1 MDALIHLL
9 NEYGYIVLFFSLM
22 LQLIIIPIPSE
33 ALMSYVGVLAFQGKM
48 NLILALLSAVSGGII
63 GASISYW
70 IGYKLGVPFINKYG
84 RYLHMGPEK
93 MAKMEIWYKKYGK
106 VLLLVS
112 YIIPGICHI
121 ASILSGIIK
130 LPYRS
135 FAVFSYI
142 GVFLW
147 AGLYIFLG
155 YLLGPKWNQ
164 YQSEIE
170 KWLVLGGIV
179 VGIGVL
185 AFIVIKANR
194 QYVKESTLLIF
205 QATFKQFGSFFKTKI
220 LILEILLFFAILFAL
235 MVRMIQAMIAHQFG
249 QFNTFCRNIVFFLF
263 TPGWHGIMYAVYDLS
278 SVKNLSIVGVLTVLA
293 IVFNRKNIW
302 LELLF
307 FAITILGTLLFSSGI
322 HWLFHFLFSN
332 ISAQFPD
339 APAMLLVSILSFF
352 FIMLIR
358 HYRNYHIIFVL
369 LVCFISILTAYFIS
383 GVYIMHAEPSDIMAG
398 YLFSAVWVSGM
409 LFALE
414 TFRFLSLLKKEL
426 KDSDRK

>member
-1 MDALIHLL
+1 L
-9 NEYGYIVLFFSLM
+9 
-22 LQLIIIPIPSE
+22 
-33 ALMSYVGVLAFQGKM
+33 SYVGVLAFQGKM
-48 NLILALLSAVSGGII
+48 NLILSLLSAGAGGIT

-70 IGYKLGVPFINKYG
+70 AGYKLGVPFIQKYG

-93 MAKMEIWYKKYGK
+93 MAKMEVWYKKYGK
-106 VLLLVS
+106 VLLLIS

-135 FAVFSYI
+135 FAIFSYI

-155 YLLGPKWNQ
+155 YLLGPKWDQ

-179 VGIGVL
+179 LGIGVI

-194 QYVKESTLLIF
+194 QYVKESIILIF
-205 QATFKQFGSFFKTKI
+205 QATFKRFGSFFKTKI
-220 LILEILLFFAILFAL
+220 LILEILVFFAILIAL
-235 MVRMIQAMIAHQFG
+235 MVRMIQAIINHQFG
-249 QFNTFCRNIVFFLF
+249 QFNTFCLNAMSFLF
-263 TPGWHGIMYAVYDLS
+263 SPGWHGIMNTVYALS
-278 SVKNLSIVGVLTVLA
+278 SVKVLSAMSVLTVLVIA
-293 IVFNRKNIW
+293 LNKKNIL

-307 FAITILGTLLFSSGI
+307 FACTVIGTLLFSFGI
-322 HWLFHFLFSN
+322 HWLFHFLFSD

-339 APAMLLVSILSFF
+339 APSMYFVSILSFF

-358 HYRNYHIIFVL
+358 HYRNYQVIFFL
-369 LVCFISILTAYFIS
+369 MLGYLFMLTAYFIS
-383 GVYIMHAEPSDIMAG
+383 GVYLVHAEPSDMMAG
-398 YLFSAVWVSGM
+398 YVFSAVWVSGM

-414 TFRFLSLLKKEL
+414 TFRFISLLKREL
-426 KDSDRK
+426 NHSSEL